1 MGAVL
6 SNLAKGLRAA
16 KKPLVTLAQMQA
28 GLDATDYSEYINKHA
43 TNGTN
48 KMSVPKNDTCFT
60 YHSWQSPPAGC
71 PGGMWIKY
79 DKMEFEHGGASGAG
93 VSVDGNNHVGLTVT
107 NVTMN
112 LKPTSVTI
120 QPHGFMTFPCTGVLK
135 GVISGAAAAVEAAV
149 NASAE
154 GVPIIGEQAAMPV
167 DGLVHKLEYQLDGLC
182 GALEALLEDV
192 LDIAGQLL
200 QDVLGTDLP
209 MIIQDLMAVI
219 FGNAVTQPGLAAPEL
234 GCTGENGFCTSSA
247 ECCSSRCD
255 GAHRCRPV
263 Y

>member
-1 MGAVL
+1 MIAATLFFATSYAAGFNLLQMEEPLGAVL
-6 SNLAKGLRAA
+6 SNLAKGISAA
-16 KKPLVTLAQMQA
+16 KKPMVTLGQMQK
-28 GLDATDYSEYINKHA
+28 GLAATDYSGYINKTA
-43 TNGTN
+43 PKISG
-48 KMSVPKNDTCFT
+48 VPKNDTCFT

-71 PGGMWIKY
+71 PSGMWIKY
-79 DKMEFEHGGASGAG
+79 DKMEFESGGAGGAG

-192 LDIAGQLL
+192 LDLAGQLL

-209 MIIQDLMAVI
+209 MIIEDLMKVI
-219 FGNAVTQPGLAAPEL
+219 FGNAVTQPGL
-234 GCTGENGFCTSSA
+234 G
-247 ECCSSRCD
+247 
-255 GAHRCRPV
+255 